1 MTMSALTPLSRFEP
15 LDDLFPEMFRRIMRP
30 AFPATTLAKFEEPS
44 PIRVDVTETD
54 NAYDIRAEVPGFK
67 KDEIRVSIDG
77 NYVSISAETKREK
90 EEKSEKS
97 GKGERTLVKELYY
110 GSASRGFSLPQDVDE
125 KTAVAKYEDG
135 LLKLN
140 LPKKTESSRKTLSIQ

>member
-1 MTMSALTPLSRFEP
+1 MSALTPLSRFEP

-30 AFPATTLAKFEEPS
+30 AFPATALAKFDEPS
-44 PIRVDVTETD
+44 EIRVDVKETD
-54 NAYDIRAEVPGFK
+54 NAYEIRAEVPGFK
-67 KDEIRVSIDG
+67 KDEIRVSIEG
-77 NYVSISAETKREK
+77 NYVSINAETKREK
-90 EEKSEKS
+90 EEKS

-135 LLKLN
+135 MLKLS
-140 LPKKTESSRKTLSIQ
+140 LPKKTESARKTLSIQ